1 MFHVWPPRVWVGV
14 SPFFCSVRAPPRAAK
29 KKIED
34 PQFRNHPACMRAR
47 PPKNSEEAIFAATP
61 NRWPQIPRNF
71 RKSFEIYYQEMNSL
85 SNKLMYLFA
94 MALNL
99 PKDFFLP
106 YIGDPISALRAN
118 HYPAIS
124 FPHLKGQLRAGEH
137 SDYGTLTI
145 LMQDSSDEGLEI
157 CNRDGIW
164 IPVAI
169 KAPKLIIN
177 IGDLMQRWTNNRWIS
192 SLHRVV
198 VPSDN
203 PSQEKYR
210 ISIAYFHQPNWDAVI
225 RCIPSCLN
233 HNEKPFYLPIRS
245 GAYLMRKFRSTTL
258 WIDAEPRFRC
268 IEKTAWMQ
276 LSFSSWQGFSCYPP
290 IPKSLQHPSG
300 HRRAD
305 YKTYPRKN
313 ILWWRSSLQD
323 RKCPATPYRYPPN
336 PINWSQDVSF
346 SGQIHFQRT
355 FLKSS
360 YQWPIIIPNCSVN
373 SGLLS

>member
-1 MFHVWPPRVWVGV
+1 MNLESYVPTIDLRSQQSNSLELQAQAIRHACEETGFFAVSDHGV
-14 SPFFCSVRAPPRAAK
+14 STTVMGDCLKAAHLFFKQPIKEKNKVRQSSPESPYGFIPMAQETLGRSRGVETPPDLKESFSIGPSV
-29 KKIED
+29 
-34 PQFRNHPACMRAR
+34 RAR

-192 SLHRVV
+192 SVHRVV

-203 PSQEKYR
+203 LSQEKYR
-210 ISIAYFHQPNWDAVI
+210 ISIAYFHQPNWNAVI
-225 RCIPSCLN
+225 RCIPSCIN

-245 GAYLMRKFRSTTL
+245 GTYLMRKFRSTTL
-258 WIDAEPRFRC
+258 
-268 IEKTAWMQ
+268 
-276 LSFSSWQGFSCYPP
+276 
-290 IPKSLQHPSG
+290 
-300 HRRAD
+300 
-305 YKTYPRKN
+305 
-313 ILWWRSSLQD
+313 
-323 RKCPATPYRYPPN
+323 
-336 PINWSQDVSF
+336 
-346 SGQIHFQRT
+346 
-355 FLKSS
+355 
-360 YQWPIIIPNCSVN
+360 
-373 SGLLS
+373 